1 MKTRVLV
8 TGSAGFIGY
17 HLSKRLCE
25 LEIFDVYGIDNFIRN
40 NPDSLYSELI
50 KNNQFTH
57 LNLDLLEASSFEN
70 LPKFD
75 FVFHLAALNGTNN
88 FYERPLDVIKAGI
101 IPTLNLLDFLAINP
115 PKKLIYAG
123 TSESYAG
130 AVEIFDYKVPTP
142 EDVPLVIG
150 DVKNPRWS
158 YAASKSLGEV
168 SVAASASRNNFN
180 YNILRFHNV
189 YGPRMGNSHVIPQ
202 IAARALARDFRI
214 YGGKNRRSFIYID
227 DAIEALLTITLNE
240 VLLDE
245 IVNVGTEEIV
255 SIGDLTKIIYNYAG
269 LVGESI
275 DLGAP
280 DGSVM
285 SRCPDTSKL
294 KSIGFR
300 PKVELQRGIELTIS
314 YYRDLI

>member
-1 MKTRVLV
+1 MKTKVLV

-17 HLSKRLCE
+17 HLSKKLCE
-25 LEIFDVYGIDNFIRN
+25 LESFEVIGIDNFIRN
-40 NPDSLYSELI
+40 SPDVLYSELT
-50 KNNQFTH
+50 KNKLFTH
-57 LNLDLLEASSFEN
+57 LNLDLLDADSFKS

-101 IPTLNLLDFLAINP
+101 IPTLNLLDFLELNP

-130 AVEIFDYKVPTP
+130 AVDIFDYKVPTP
-142 EDVPLVIG
+142 EEVPLVIG

-168 SVAASASRNNFN
+168 AVVSSAMHNKFH
-180 YNILRFHNV
+180 YNVVRFHNV

-202 IAARALARDFRI
+202 IAVRAQARDFRI
-214 YGGKNRRSFIYID
+214 FGGKNQRSFIYID
-227 DAIEALLTITLNE
+227 DAVSALLMILLND

-245 IVNVGTEEIV
+245 IVNIGTEEII
-255 SIGDLTKIIYNYAG
+255 SIGELTQIIYQTIG
-269 LVGESI
+269 LTGESI
-275 DLGAP
+275 DLGPP

-285 SRCPDTSKL
+285 SRCPDVSKL
-294 KSIGFR
+294 KSIGFI
-300 PKVELQRGIELTIS
+300 PKVQLQKGVELTVE
-314 YYRDLI
+314 YYRGLN